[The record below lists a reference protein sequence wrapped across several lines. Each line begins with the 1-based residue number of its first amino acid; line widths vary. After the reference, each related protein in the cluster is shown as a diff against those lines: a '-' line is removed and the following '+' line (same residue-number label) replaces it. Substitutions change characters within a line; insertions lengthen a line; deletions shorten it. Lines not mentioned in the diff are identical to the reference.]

1 MDKKVKRIASPTENF
16 KVLKGRIMARLRNM
30 VPNGRRTA
38 LYPLT
43 CFINSQLFSAA
54 DNKITGCFPI
64 VRGMA
69 ARTPIT
75 VNSRGTNERWEL
87 VLKPKQGRY
96 TFRGIF
102 GRNNLSLLLFSN
114 SQSNPGGNFNR

>member
-1 MDKKVKRIASPTENF
+1 MDKQVKRIVSPTDDF
-16 KVLKGRIMARLRNM
+16 KVLKGRIVARLRNM

-38 LYPLT
+38 FYLLA
-43 CFINSQLFSAA
+43 CFINSQMFSAA
-54 DNKITGCFPI
+54 NNKITGCFPI

-75 VNSRGTNERWEL
+75 VNNRGTNERWQL

-96 TFRGIF
+96 TFRGSKNDF
-102 GRNNLSLLLFSN
+102 
-114 SQSNPGGNFNR
+114 